1 MDVSQAGTFKL
12 GQTELKG
19 KKKKDIQ
26 NKALHAMK
34 FGTILNHK
42 KAMNE
47 RMAFTSTNTLTFS
60 LIYLTDG
67 SILPQQG
74 EDLGREALKTITLKF
89 LELDFQKLA
98 SIFVTSEANL
108 EIKPLISFVAV
119 AKNARKP

>member
-1 MDVSQAGTFKL
+1 MKLPQFMDESQAGTFKL

-19 KKKKDIQ
+19 KKKKKDIQ

-34 FGTILNHK
+34 FGTILNRN

-60 LIYLTDG
+60 LISLTDG

-74 EDLGREALKTITLKF
+74 EDLGREAQKTINTEVLRTGF
-89 LELDFQKLA
+89 
-98 SIFVTSEANL
+98 SETGL
-108 EIKPLISFVAV
+108 HICDI
-119 AKNARKP
+119 